1 MKCITFFI
9 VMLLS
14 NVALSNQQFDVNLTP
29 REMQCLYLNAYFE
42 GNNDSVIAQQGIIEV
57 VLNRKKVEKYNDVCS
72 VIYKKNAFSW
82 TRKRHQIPTNQK
94 HIFKLTQMVVDVIV
108 QGMRDGTLHPLTYG
122 ATYYH
127 ADYVNPCWLSDMSF
141 VNKLGKHLFYK
152 QVSNDSQA
160 CYKRTR
166 KTMIASYSRST
177 DPVLVNVERNIIC
190 QYCDIQNVS
199 FVDLFDVDSY
209 GNKQQSNNAIAMLD

>member
-1 MKCITFFI
+1 MNKLSI
-9 VMLLS
+9 LLS
-14 NVALSNQQFDVNLTP
+14 LFLMTQYSYSETLTE
-29 REMQCLYLNAYFE
+29 RELQCLYKNAYFE

-57 VLNRKKVEKYNDVCS
+57 VLNRKKEKPNSDVCS
-72 VIYKKNAFSW
+72 VIYAKNAFSW
-82 TRKRHQIPTNQK
+82 TTKRHTIPKSQR
-94 HIFKLTQMVVDVIV
+94 HVFKLTKLVVDVIV
-108 QGMRDGTLHPLTYG
+108 QGIQDGSLKPLTYG

-209 GNKQQSNNAIAMLD
+209 SNKQQSSNVVAMLD